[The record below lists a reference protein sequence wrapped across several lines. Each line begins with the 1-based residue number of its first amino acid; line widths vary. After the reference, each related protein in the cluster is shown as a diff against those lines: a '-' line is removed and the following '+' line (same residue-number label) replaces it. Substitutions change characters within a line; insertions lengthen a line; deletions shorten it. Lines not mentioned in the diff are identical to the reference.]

1 MVNSAHLSGK
11 NVAEFLP
18 PTGGVFEVS
27 QTTVVPDVTCQ
38 VPCMSIAHHLKENH
52 PGQLFT
58 FFGSKGHRNDLVYAC
73 DAPEAPAGLLK
84 KRQPSKLHKA
94 LHIVLVNTTD
104 RTIAVSF
111 VAEELPATS
120 KHMRERRAKA
130 GSSRVDVCRGRD
142 TRTVV
147 REPVVL
153 LPGCINTELYLHPQF
168 VCKTTFK
175 LHMMV
180 DGVTRHSW
188 VFNVASANTQQKE
201 GERSLPTQR
210 VPRIF
215 RLVPDALAPLS
226 HTLLNVF
233 DRDATYPFLMSVP
246 TDLVSDDMSG
256 GEMSE
261 GECDSTASSPSA
273 SSATSAPVTPIT
285 LDAPPAPGSP
295 APAPS
300 SSAPGLAPPVPS
312 FLPTSFGSSLA
323 SLNAACMGASLGI
336 QLGTL
341 GKRKREQ
348 SVDEDVEVG
357 GYEAKRVALNVD
369 ESPTMTSSPVLSSST
384 SSLGSAASEDGFVGE
399 DVIHDD
405 FLREVMASFDLQDT
419 MCVAPDECDFMAM

>member
-11 NVAEFLP
+11 NAAEFLP

-111 VAEELPATS
+111 IAEELPATS
-120 KHMRERRAKA
+120 KHMRERRAKT

-142 TRTVV
+142 ARTVV
-147 REPVVL
+147 RDPVVL
-153 LPGCINTELYLHPQF
+153 HPGCINADLYLYPQF

-188 VFNVASANTQQKE
+188 TFNVASANTQQKE

-246 TDLVSDDMSG
+246 TDLVSDDMSC

-261 GECDSTASSPSA
+261 GECDSAASSPLSG
-273 SSATSAPVTPIT
+273 PITPIPIT
-285 LDAPPAPGSP
+285 HAQAPPPAPLSM
-295 APAPS
+295 
-300 SSAPGLAPPVPS
+300 APPVPS

-323 SLNAACMGASLGI
+323 SLNAACMGTSLGI
-336 QLGTL
+336 QLG
-341 GKRKREQ
+341 KRKREEA
-348 SVDEDVEVG
+348 VNEDVDVG
-357 GYEAKRVALNVD
+357 GYEPKRIALNVD
-369 ESPTMTSSPVLSSST
+369 ECATKASSPVLSSST
-384 SSLGSAASEDGFVGE
+384 SSLGSAASEDVA
-399 DVIHDD
+399 DCAVIHDD
-405 FLREVMASFDLQDT
+405 FLREVMASFDLEA
-419 MCVAPDECDFMAM
+419 MCLEADECDRMAI